1 MHRPLNVTRTRLQ
14 RVDSRAGIC
23 YESRVTNGR
32 METEKAGENCWG
44 KEEGGIV
51 RRESVDKGRKMGGR
65 KENWSCE
72 GCRVEELRLLN

>member
-32 METEKAGENCWG
+32 RETEKAGENCWG

-51 RRESVDKGRKMGGR
+51 RRESCG
-65 KENWSCE
+65 
-72 GCRVEELRLLN
+72 

>member
-32 METEKAGENCWG
+32 TETEKAGENCWG
-44 KEEGGIV
+44 KEEGGGC
-51 RRESVDKGRKMGGR
+51 EKGELWIKEEKWEGG
-65 KENWSCE
+65 KKI
-72 GCRVEELRLLN
+72 GAAKGVEWKS